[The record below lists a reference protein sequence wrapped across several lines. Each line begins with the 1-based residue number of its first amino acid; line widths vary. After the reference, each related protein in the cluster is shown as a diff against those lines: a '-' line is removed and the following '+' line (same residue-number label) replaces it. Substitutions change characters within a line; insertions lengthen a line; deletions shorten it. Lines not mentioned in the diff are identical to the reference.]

1 MSLLFCARGNHAFM
15 LYMASYFNSFP
26 VQNVSNNMRIFVIAL
41 TLLLG
46 LLQYTLWFGKN
57 GVSDYYAVEDEIEF
71 QQQVN
76 AKLQARNN
84 EMFAEIDDLRQGI
97 DAIEERARH
106 ELGLV
111 RDGETFYR
119 IVGEE
124 NQ

>member
-1 MSLLFCARGNHAFM
+1 
-15 LYMASYFNSFP
+15 
-26 VQNVSNNMRIFVIAL
+26 MRIFVIAL
-41 TLLLG
+41 ISLFG

-57 GVSDYYAVEDEIEF
+57 GVSDFYAVEDEIEA

-76 AKLQARNN
+76 SKLQARNN

-111 RDGETFYR
+111 REDETFYR
-119 IVGEE
+119 MVGED

>member
-1 MSLLFCARGNHAFM
+1 
-15 LYMASYFNSFP
+15 
-26 VQNVSNNMRIFVIAL
+26 MRIFVIAL
-41 TLLLG
+41 TLLFG

-57 GVSDYYAVEDEIEF
+57 GVFDFYAVEDEIDA

-76 AKLQARNN
+76 SKLQARNN

-119 IVGEE
+119 IVGED